1 MPLSDLACKNAHKHA
16 KIGTKK
22 PFKLAD
28 EKGLYLLLQPQADDW
43 AKWWRFKYRFGGNE
57 KSLSFGT
64 YPDISLKDAR
74 EARDTA
80 RKQIADGIDPSDT
93 RKKIKADQRLL
104 AENAK
109 RVDAGL
115 PILNSFEHVARDWL
129 ASTLHTVRDI
139 THNKKIQ
146 RFEKHVFPIIG
157 GKTINEIKSPDIFSL
172 VKPLFNKLETVHR
185 VHAEISSVF
194 GYAIA
199 HGLTDFT
206 PANLSHSQA
215 TKYNPHIYYFL
226 GLLGQLIYIPY
237 IPWLVAFSK
246 LGL

>member
-1 MPLSDLACKNAHKHA
+1 MAKESLLDVTVRNAKPGA
-16 KIGTKK
+16 KDKRLNDGC
-22 PFKLAD
+22 
-28 EKGLYLLLQPQADDW
+28 GLYLLIKPDG
-43 AKWWRFKYRFGGNE
+43 AKWWRFDYSIDGKR
-57 KSLSFGT
+57 KTLSLGV
-64 YPDISLKDAR
+64 YPVTGLADARRKVKDAR
-74 EARDTA
+74 I
-80 RKQIADGIDPSDT
+80 QISNGIDPSNT
-93 RKKIKADQRLL
+93 RKESKASKRLA